1 MTEHTVKSYDQEL
14 HELARLVT
22 EMGALAERQ
31 IRNSIDALIKRDAS
45 LADQVVATDDAVDDL
60 QRRIE
65 ALTVLMIGKRQPM
78 ASDLR
83 DIVAALRISIDLERI
98 GDFAKNIAKRSG
110 ALSDESY
117 PNYLMRRLQQMANAA
132 IAQIESVLESYAQ
145 RDVARAIA
153 VWKHDEEID
162 AMYTSLFR
170 ELLTFMLEEPRN
182 ITFSIHLLF
191 CGKNIERIGDHA
203 TNIAETVYFMVEG
216 MPLKEQRPKGDQTSF
231 AVAEPLA

>member
-14 HELARLVT
+14 RELARLVT

-31 IRNSIDALIKRDAS
+31 IRNSIDALIKQDAS
-45 LADQVVATDDAVDDL
+45 LADQVVVTDDAVDDL
-60 QRRIE
+60 QRQIE

-78 ASDLR
+78 GSDLR

-145 RDVARAIA
+145 RDVAKAIA

-170 ELLTFMLEEPRN
+170 ELLTYMLEEPRN

-216 MPLKEQRPKGDQTSF
+216 VPLKEQRPKGDRTSF
-231 AVAEPLA
+231 AMAEPLA